1 MTIARIARRLR
12 ARHLAVIDLIGIVV
26 ASYAALSLH
35 FESLLSVDGVMRF
48 LPAMLLVLSV
58 RTSSNV
64 WLGLYSRGWRF
75 ASVPDV
81 GRIAGAV
88 VFGSLVS
95 VAIYYGVGALGGKG
109 LPEGCPGPSG
119 RPRCSS
125 A

>member
-1 MTIARIARRLR
+1 MTFARFARRLR
-12 ARHLAVIDLIGIVV
+12 ARHLAVIDLVGIVV

-35 FESLLSVDGVMRF
+35 FESLLDFDGVMRF
-48 LPAMLLVLSV
+48 LPAILLVLSV

-88 VFGSLVS
+88 IISDGRVN
-95 VAIYYGVGALGGKG
+95 GADHKKFVEAEIVKWAPIIKAAGQY
-109 LPEGCPGPSG
+109 
-119 RPRCSS
+119 
-125 A
+125 AD